1 MYFRYILGNSS
12 YETIRNFVIRGVK
25 YIYTFSVE
33 EFKNYFGLDQ
43 IHVKKHSSGCLY
55 FCSRINEW
63 GIVHF
68 DNALTDPVISLATDS
83 DGHMLLILHNKG
95 YIPDVVAPFHR
106 MKSEKGSSPGN
117 IISRS
122 QSESSLS
129 EYDRYVEESYMD
141 AFEGDSDAYWNID

>member
-1 MYFRYILGNSS
+1 
-12 YETIRNFVIRGVK
+12 
-25 YIYTFSVE
+25 
-33 EFKNYFGLDQ
+33 
-43 IHVKKHSSGCLY
+43 
-55 FCSRINEW
+55 
-63 GIVHF
+63 
-68 DNALTDPVISLATDS
+68 
-83 DGHMLLILHNKG
+83 MLLILHNKG

-141 AFEGDSDAYWNID
+141 AFEGDSDAYGNIY